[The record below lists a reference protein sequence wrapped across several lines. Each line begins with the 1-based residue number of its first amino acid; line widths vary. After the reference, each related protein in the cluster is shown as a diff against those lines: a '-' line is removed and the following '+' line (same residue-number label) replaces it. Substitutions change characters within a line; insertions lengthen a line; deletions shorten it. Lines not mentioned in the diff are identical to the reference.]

1 MKKVILSALALMVG
15 SFVFAQASQDAAA
28 PDVEQADNLSGD
40 AAANRVEN
48 TQAGTENYMLVRQE
62 GTSSSVF
69 IDQSG
74 GGAGADEGNLVYVAQ
89 AGDVTGNTGLSGQAN
104 AADVRQSGTSNEGY
118 VYQGGDRNAAG
129 MQQSGDDQI
138 AYIQQGV
145 LNAEDNYAGVVQSG
159 DTHSSWI
166 FQGHDNNE
174 ALSLQ
179 SGSGHASK
187 IDQNSA
193 PDGSPGHNA
202 RVEQE
207 GTGQMSYVEQDGNN
221 SDADVFQSGDGNY
234 SAINQSGLGTNT
246 ADVDQV
252 GVFGQNKSFIVSAGS
267 NQNATVSQIN
277 NFGLLGDNI
286 SDIIQNGLSEN
297 NATVLQDGPSSSEN
311 YANIQQTN
319 ATTGNATNNATVNQG
334 NRPAFLGSALSGL
347 YSQTNDILDT
357 ESLSPLSSSFGNIAF
372 QSQVG
377 AGNRAESHQFN
388 NAFIINNEVN
398 NANTSKQIQTGD
410 NNTALVVQNA
420 FNNLNAIAS
429 QNHALQEQ
437 TGNNNSVSSIQV
449 GLRNETWMQQNGD
462 DSALAVQSG
471 KENDLV
477 TKQFEGAN
485 FMEIGQSGDNGA
497 VYAAQRGGQS
507 FMGDQSGINNVMEI
521 LQVGPAGNLLETI
534 DCEIPDPMEPMPIP
548 EMENLMIPDIT
559 VPGLCADC

>member
-1 MKKVILSALALMVG
+1 MKRVILSALALMIG

-40 AAANRVEN
+40 TAANRVEN
-48 TQAGTENYMLVRQE
+48 TQSGTENYMLVRQE

-193 PDGSPGHNA
+193 PDGSDGHNA

-207 GTGQMSYVEQDGNN
+207 GTSQMSYVEQDGSG
-221 SDADVFQSGDGNY
+221 SDADVFQTGNANYSDVQQDGGGANVFANNTADIDQDGTGNKSFVNQSNRNNSSVVDQLGDLNMSHVVQSGVGTNDGQVVQNGDGNY
-234 SAINQSGLGTNT
+234 VRQT
-246 ADVDQV
+246 
-252 GVFGQNKSFIVSAGS
+252 
-267 NQNATVSQIN
+267 
-277 NFGLLGDNI
+277 
-286 SDIIQNGLSEN
+286 
-297 NATVLQDGPSSSEN
+297 
-311 YANIQQTN
+311 QTN
-319 ATTGNATNNATVNQG
+319 GTSGSDANVALVNQG
-334 NRPAFLGSALSGL
+334 DRTNAQALSNNLPLFLATDAILSTQGGAVPADGSNENVA
-347 YSQTNDILDT
+347 YQTQDG
-357 ESLSPLSSSFGNIAF
+357 SGN
-372 QSQVG
+372 
-377 AGNRAESHQFN
+377 NAESQQFSQSG
-388 NAFIINNEVN
+388 APF
-398 NANTSKQIQTGD
+398 AGYSKQVQIGD

-420 FNNLNAIAS
+420 FDDTQLYNDNNS
-429 QNHALQEQ
+429 ALQVQ
-437 TGNNNSVSSIQV
+437 TGDNNSAGLIQI
-449 GLRNETWMQQNGD
+449 GNTQNAWMIQDGD
-462 DSALAVQSG
+462 DSVLAVQAG
-471 KENDLV
+471 RENDLV
-477 TKQFEGAN
+477 SKQYEGTN
-485 FMEIGQSGDNGA
+485 FMEIGQQGLANDLF
-497 VYAAQRGGQS
+497 AAQRGGQS
-507 FMGDQSGINNVMEI
+507 FIGDQSGFQNIMEV
-521 LQVGPAGNLLETI
+521 LQ
-534 DCEIPDPMEPMPIP
+534 
-548 EMENLMIPDIT
+548 
-559 VPGLCADC
+559 